1 MDGNNM
7 NYQYNNAYQQ
17 PVPSQPGKGMGIASM
32 VLGIIALIVSA
43 VACCMPFGYL
53 LASLLG
59 ILSIVFGII
68 AIAKKSG
75 RGMGIAGIICSVVG
89 LLLAIVM
96 LVFSILLGVGV
107 AASSDY
113 ADDYD
118 DYDYD
123 YNYDYD
129 DYNYDYDYEDID
141 WDEVEEM
148 LEEWN

>member
-1 MDGNNM
+1 MDGNNV
-7 NYQYNNAYQQ
+7 NYQYNNSYQQ

-32 VLGIIALIVSA
+32 VLGIIALIVTLVS
-43 VACCMPFGYL
+43 CCMPFGYF
-53 LASLLG
+53 LASILG

-75 RGMGIAGIICSVVG
+75 KGMGIAGIICSVVG
-89 LLLAIVM
+89 LLLAIVIII
-96 LVFSILLGVGV
+96 FSFLLGVGI

-113 ADDYD
+113 ADDYY

-123 YNYDYD
+123 YEYDYD
-129 DYNYDYDYEDID
+129 YDYDYDYEDID
-141 WDEVEEM
+141 WDEVEDM